1 MSRLGGGGIVQ
12 QEGDGRGGG
21 FAEFQEE
28 GGAGSDVERTEEEE
42 VLAGLNFPA
51 FTQLLVWV
59 KVGAIGA
66 EVAYPGA

>member
-1 MSRLGGGGIVQ
+1 MRGSLVPQ
-12 QEGDGRGGG
+12 GDGRGGG

-51 FTQLLVWV
+51 FTPLHLSR
-59 KVGAIGA
+59 
-66 EVAYPGA
+66 PL